1 MPTDKQYRPYHP
13 HQVYLLPPSP
23 DEWLPEE
30 HMAYFVSDLVE
41 HFDLSAIEATHEDE
55 LRGGPPYHP
64 AMMVKL
70 LLYGYCTGVYSSRR
84 IATHVHEDVAFR
96 VLAAGNA
103 PDFRTISEFRR
114 RHLGTLSGLFRQ
126 VLELAQRAGL
136 VKLKHVALDG
146 TKVPANASKHKAMS
160 YDRLCREEARLAAE
174 VAEWFRRAEEIDA
187 AEDAEY
193 GPDRR
198 GDELPEELRQR
209 ESRLKRIREAKA
221 ALEAEAKAR
230 AEQQRAAQAAKA
242 AQVAQQRPPHRRGRK
257 AQPPREIPT
266 DRMQYN
272 FTDPESRIMKNADG
286 AFVQAYN
293 AQAAVDADHQIIVA
307 ADVTAQPADA
317 PHLEPMT
324 TAIVAQTGHAPQRLS
339 ADAGYFSEAAVT
351 ALGAHEIDPYI
362 ATEKVKHSQSV
373 PRAPRGRIP
382 HDLSVKERMRRKLRT
397 KAGRAVYKMRKAIVE
412 PVFGQM
418 KEARG
423 FTRFLLRGL
432 VKVRGEWSLLTTA
445 HNICRLFAAR
455 PRVRAVLRM
464 ATG

>member
-13 HQVYLLPPSP
+13 HQVFLLPPSP
-23 DEWLPEE
+23 DEWLPED
-30 HMAYFVSDLVE
+30 HLAYFVSDLVE
-41 HFDLSAIEATHEDE
+41 HFDLSAIAATYEDE
-55 LRGGPPYHP
+55 PRGGPPYHP

-70 LLYGYCTGVYSSRR
+70 LLYAYCTGVYSSRR
-84 IATHVHEDVAFR
+84 IATHVQEDVAFR

-114 RHLGTLSGLFRQ
+114 RHLVRLSGLFRQ

-136 VKLKHVALDG
+136 VTLKHVALDG

-174 VAEWFRRAEEIDA
+174 VAEWFRQADEIDA
-187 AEDAEY
+187 AEDAAY

-198 GDELPEELRQR
+198 GDELPEELRRR
-209 ESRLKRIREAKA
+209 ESRLKRIRAAKA
-221 ALEAEAKAR
+221 ALEAEAKAK

-257 AQPPREIPT
+257 AQPPRETPA

-272 FTDPESRIMKNADG
+272 FTDPESRIMKNAAG

-293 AQAAVDADHQIIVA
+293 AQAAVDAAHQIIVA
-307 ADVTAQPADA
+307 ADVTAQPVDA
-317 PHLEPMT
+317 PHLQPLATVIAET
-324 TAIVAQTGHAPQRLS
+324 TGHAPQRLS

-351 ALGAHEIDPYI
+351 TLVAHEIDPYI
-362 ATEKVKHSQSV
+362 ATEKVKHSQPV
-373 PRAPRGRIP
+373 PPAPRGRIP
-382 HDLSVKERMRRKLRT
+382 TALSVKERMRRKLRT

-418 KEARG
+418 KGARG
-423 FTRFLLRGL
+423 FTHFLLRGL
-432 VKVRGEWSLLTTA
+432 VKVRGEWSLVTTA
-445 HNICRLFAAR
+445 HNICRLFASR
-455 PRVRAVLRM
+455 PRVVPVLCT
-464 ATG
+464 ATR